1 MSGLRLGAVW
11 IAALAL
17 WIGALSLMMWLWVDD
32 ELAPALLSG
41 AALAL
46 LLIAAFAATVSM
58 ESTRPR
64 RLAESS
70 LATVAIVIGLAMA
83 VNGLTFGLFLI
94 LIGAQVAALGVAGL
108 IRQHIADRREGS

>member
-1 MSGLRLGAVW
+1 
-11 IAALAL
+11 
-17 WIGALSLMMWLWVDD
+17 MMWLWVDD
-32 ELAPALLSG
+32 ELAPALLTG
-41 AALAL
+41 AAVAL
-46 LLIAAFAATVSM
+46 LLIAAFAATVSI

-70 LATVAIVIGLAMA
+70 LATVAIVIGIAMA

-108 IRQHIADRREGS
+108 IRQHVVDRRGGS